1 METKEDNLM
10 RHANLI
16 MAEQSERV
24 FLLILHSVFCVFL
37 FAGVFENMKA
47 LAFLPIDLTILA
59 GLLVIGLLTIF
70 LIANPSLHATKPAI
84 ITVLLL
90 VGLVIYISVSLLWAG
105 VDDGQGRLFRLST
118 GGIITMVYPLLA
130 VGTTQWRQKQ
140 FLMVLAVAGGAFA
153 VSILAVGGVPNWAPH
168 YIAVARPTGIC
179 GVIAF
184 ATLATTNSLSRA
196 TVALAVAIGCLLM
209 ILISGSRGPFIALLI
224 SFAFIWTIAYFTPSD
239 DDRVIGRWMSSLRL
253 NTTVLVAS
261 LIIFLLVIS
270 NPTIFPVESL
280 GNAGRFLTLLRG
292 GGASASIRI
301 QLYEASV
308 VMWLDT
314 PASIFFGQGIGSFI
328 SRNGGYPH
336 NIFLE
341 LLITGGLVA
350 LLWFVTALLW
360 SAQGAIS
367 RKESPSFQLIAG
379 LALVVYMLANA
390 QVTGDLYINR
400 YLFVFLGFVSLI
412 RSSTR
417 TLD

>member
-1 METKEDNLM
+1 
-10 RHANLI
+10 
-16 MAEQSERV
+16 V
-24 FLLILHSVFCVFL
+24 
-37 FAGVFENMKA
+37 
-47 LAFLPIDLTILA
+47 
-59 GLLVIGLLTIF
+59 
-70 LIANPSLHATKPAI
+70 
-84 ITVLLL
+84 
-90 VGLVIYISVSLLWAG
+90 
-105 VDDGQGRLFRLST
+105 
-118 GGIITMVYPLLA
+118 
-130 VGTTQWRQKQ
+130 VGTKQWRQKQ
-140 FLMVLAVAGGAFA
+140 FLMVLAVAGGVFA
-153 VSILAVGGVPNWAPH
+153 VSIFAAQGTPNWAPH

-224 SFAFIWTIAYFTPSD
+224 SFAFIWAIIYFTPSD
-239 DDRVIGRWMSSLRL
+239 DDRIIGRWISSLRL

-261 LIIFLLVIS
+261 LIIFLIVIT
-270 NPTIFPVESL
+270 NPTILPVESL

-314 PASIFFGQGIGSFI
+314 SASAFFGQGIGSFI

-341 LLITGGLVA
+341 LLVTGGLVA